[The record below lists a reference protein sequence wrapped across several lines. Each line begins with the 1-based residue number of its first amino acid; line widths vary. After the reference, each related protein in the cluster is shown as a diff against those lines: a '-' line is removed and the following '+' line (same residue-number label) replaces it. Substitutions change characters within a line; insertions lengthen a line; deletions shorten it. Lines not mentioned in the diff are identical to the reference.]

1 VIEELWSDAD
11 AERIPRF
18 LAPLERG
25 QIVRP
30 LIVIEG
36 GGPAQIAETEALLDS
51 WAKRLAPRLVPGD
64 AAKNAH
70 ELATFL
76 GNELGFRGDEDDYYS
91 VSNVL
96 LSKVLKRRRGLPIL
110 LAVIW
115 MEVGAR
121 AGVPVAG
128 IGMPGHFIARVGGPN
143 GVYVDP
149 FTGGRRL
156 SVDECRQIVERLSD
170 SNVTW
175 SDDFLAQSTPD
186 QILERVL
193 QNLFGGY
200 SRVGDTAG
208 QYRTATFLSA
218 LRPDSAE
225 RLFQR
230 AQSAEATGAFEL
242 ARSLYNEVLER
253 FPEASEAEQAGEALM
268 KDNEE
273 PTVN

>member
-1 VIEELWSDAD
+1 
-11 AERIPRF
+11 
-18 LAPLERG
+18 
-25 QIVRP
+25 
-30 LIVIEG
+30 
-36 GGPAQIAETEALLDS
+36 
-51 WAKRLAPRLVPGD
+51 
-64 AAKNAH
+64 
-70 ELATFL
+70 
-76 GNELGFRGDEDDYYS
+76 
-91 VSNVL
+91 
-96 LSKVLKRRRGLPIL
+96 
-110 LAVIW
+110 
-115 MEVGAR
+115 
-121 AGVPVAG
+121 
-128 IGMPGHFIARVGGPN
+128 MPGHFIARVGGPN

-175 SDDFLAQSTPD
+175 SDDFLAPSTPD

-193 QNLFGGY
+193 QNLFGGS

-242 ARSLYNEVLER
+242 ARSLYNEVMER